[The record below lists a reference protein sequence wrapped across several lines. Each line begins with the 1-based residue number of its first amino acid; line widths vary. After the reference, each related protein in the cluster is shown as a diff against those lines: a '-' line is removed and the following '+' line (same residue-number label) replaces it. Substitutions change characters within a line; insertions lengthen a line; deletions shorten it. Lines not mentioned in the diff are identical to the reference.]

1 MSKTGLP
8 IYSNNETNNL
18 YKKIYGVNDKITPL
32 VDESLIEN
40 KLEEYNS
47 SGIVSSLTT
56 YVGRK
61 LGVISQHDTQLYL
74 QDNIKKHNQ
83 YLLSDSENILEKIET
98 NVYPINIEEFA
109 ELDNKSLEF
118 KQNICFRKAEYKL
131 LSILLLFLDKFSLSN
146 DQITFEKNIKKIN
159 DLKIEQS
166 LKDKQI
172 KELYDKKQSQ
182 DKLVIKTKKIYNKDS
197 NPLKIDWEKINKIEV
212 GGLIIMDPK
221 PSSSTKIDSKKRD
234 MIKLYKIIYIGL
246 SPNLERREII
256 VVRHILFPKYYI
268 VFTGLIHGVT
278 KKPIL
283 NKINKDLGGTIWHY
297 GHMSIDMLGFGNQV
311 REVNIQCN
319 DEIHEISVH
328 IWMWEMAQR
337 HTPTAIQKIEED
349 YVEWWK
355 VNIDDSVTDVNDIAE
370 NYCKNEEEIY
380 CNTNQN
386 KKNSF
391 FYNYCIPKESSH
403 CCDNVNPQGCMRLID
418 SHRTENNLTNK
429 IKKLAKIYYGDAID
443 NFDSFRHGRPDI
455 SIIGCSLGC
464 GVGQLSILVLI
475 DYFSKKNQKMF
486 NIDAT
491 FFSGIKSTCL
501 KSFDIMRRYDNIIPI
516 NFVNSKLEFITEPT
530 GLYMHILKD
539 SSESMTLYKIK
550 QECERITKKKF
561 HITDIYNFI
570 PAISIDP
577 FARFNFLGHK
587 RDMSTLIAEAID
599 GSVIDYFDHIP
610 VTYMYFGCK
619 NTIYKDIGV
628 YNGKI
633 CPIYKNRK
641 DDGSI
646 DNGDISQK
654 IIKFKNY
661 FSRQQYDIDLF
672 ITYYNAELGI
682 KLHDLNLAK
691 DAMESFYEMNK
702 CDNITY
708 EY

>member
-8 IYSNNETNNL
+8 IYLNDETNSL
-18 YKKIYGVNDKITPL
+18 YKKIYGVNDKNTPL

-40 KLEEYNS
+40 KLEKYNS
-47 SGIVSSLTT
+47 SGIKSSIATFI
-56 YVGRK
+56 GKK
-61 LGVISQHDTQLYL
+61 LGIISEHDKQLYL
-74 QDNIKKHNQ
+74 QDTIKKHNE
-83 YLLSDSENILEKIET
+83 YLLSDSENVLEKIQT
-98 NVYPINIEEFA
+98 NVYPINIDEFT

-118 KQNICFRKAEYKL
+118 KQNICFRKSEYKL

-146 DQITFEKNIKKIN
+146 DQTTLEKNIKKIN

-166 LKDKQI
+166 LKEKQI
-172 KELYDKKQSQ
+172 KELYDKKQIQ
-182 DKLVIKTKKIYNKDS
+182 DELIIKTKKIYNKES

-221 PSSSTKIDSKKRD
+221 PSFSTKVDSKKRD
-234 MIKLYKIIYIGL
+234 MIKLYKIIHIGF
-246 SPNLERREII
+246 SPSLERREII

-268 VFTGLIHGVT
+268 VFTGLFKGPT
-278 KKPIL
+278 KNRYL
-283 NKINKDLGGTIWHY
+283 NMINKELGGKIWHY
-297 GHMSIDMLGFGNQV
+297 GHMSIDMLGFFNQV

-319 DEIHEISVH
+319 SEIHEVNVH

-337 HTPTAIQKIEED
+337 HTTLAIQKIEED
-349 YVEWWK
+349 YLEWWK
-355 VNIDDSVTDVNDIAE
+355 INIENSVSDLNDIVK

-403 CCDNVNPQGCMRLID
+403 CCDSNSPTVCMRPLN
-418 SHRTENNLTNK
+418 SHRTQNKLTNK
-429 IKKLAKIYYGDAID
+429 IKKLAKIYYDDAVD
-443 NFDSFRHGRPDI
+443 NFESFRHGRPDI
-455 SIIGCSLGC
+455 SILGCSLGC

-475 DYFSKKNQKMF
+475 DYFSKKNLKMF

-501 KSFDIMRRYDNIIPI
+501 KSFEIMQKYDNIVPI

-530 GLYMHILKD
+530 GLYMNILKE
-539 SSESMTLYKIK
+539 SSKPITLYNVKK
-550 QECERITKKKF
+550 ECERITKRKF
-561 HITDIYNFI
+561 HLTDIYNFI

-587 RDMSTLIAEAID
+587 NDMSTKIAELID
-599 GSVIDYFDHIP
+599 GSDIDYFDHIP
-610 VTYMYFGCK
+610 ITYMYFGCK
-619 NTIYKDIGV
+619 NTIYKDIGI

-633 CPIYKNRK
+633 YPIYKNRK
-641 DDGSI
+641 DDGNI
-646 DNGDISQK
+646 DNSDISQK

-661 FSRQQYDIDLF
+661 FRRQEYDIDLF
-672 ITYYNAELGI
+672 ITAYNAELGVR
-682 KLHDLNLAK
+682 LHDLSLAK

-702 CDNITY
+702 CNNITY